1 MISGIIFCLIG
12 IIVGGLISWLVSRY
26 YYKKQAD
33 AETAKYAVMAMLHN
47 HPVKDSKELQQR
59 IDKYRD
65 ALMRTKKD
73 KRGIPVWRDDGTIG
87 VDWSLSITDNINPHD
102 SLNRTNKEQ

>member
-1 MISGIIFCLIG
+1 MTSGIILCLIG
-12 IIVGGLISWLVSRY
+12 IIVGGIITWLVSRY

-33 AETAKYAVMAMLHN
+33 AETAKYVVMAMLPQ

-59 IDKYRD
+59 IDKYHD

-87 VDWSLSITDNINPHD
+87 VDLSISITDTINLHD
-102 SLNRTNKEQ
+102 SLNTTKKGK